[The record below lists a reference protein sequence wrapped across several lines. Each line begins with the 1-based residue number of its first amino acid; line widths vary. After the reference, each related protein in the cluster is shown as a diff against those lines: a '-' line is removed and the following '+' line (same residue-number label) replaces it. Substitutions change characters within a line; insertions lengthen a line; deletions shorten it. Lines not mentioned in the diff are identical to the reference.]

1 MNQYE
6 IESLWIKNG
15 LNVAFKY
22 GDVARVKSGEDVGK
36 EGRVIA
42 LFTLEPYPTYVMELP
57 DESSVVA
64 TEPDLELI
72 QGNTGSTLILVPPL
86 SSRTHPRKGRYRS

>member
-6 IESLWIKNG
+6 IESLWIKDG
-15 LNVAFKY
+15 LDVAFKY
-22 GDVARVKSGEDVGK
+22 GDVARVKSGEHVGK
-36 EGRVIA
+36 EGRIIA

-64 TEPDLELI
+64 VEPDLELI
-72 QGNTGSTLILVPPL
+72 QGNTGSTLVLV
-86 SSRTHPRKGRYRS
+86 KG